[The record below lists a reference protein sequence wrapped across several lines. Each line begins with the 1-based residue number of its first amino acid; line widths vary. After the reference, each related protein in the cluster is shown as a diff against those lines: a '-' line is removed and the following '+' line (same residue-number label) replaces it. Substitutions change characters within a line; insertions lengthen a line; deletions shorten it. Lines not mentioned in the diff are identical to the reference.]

1 MSFMVAIDGP
11 AGSGKSTISKLIAKE
26 LNFSHIDTGSM
37 FRAVALYKLRNNLDD
52 YDFLKNIDIIYKE
65 GIIYL
70 NGEDVSKEVRMPDV
84 TKIVP
89 EVAKVHEVREKVL
102 EVERLSA
109 SVGNCILDGR
119 DIGVKVLPNA
129 NLKVFLTAD
138 AKKRALRRYK
148 DNLERGIKSDLNEL
162 EEEIKK
168 RDYEDEHRLE
178 SPLKK
183 ADDAI
188 LLDTSDMSIEEVK
201 NEIIKLIK
209 ERL

>member
-11 AGSGKSTISKLIAKE
+11 AGSGKSTISKLIAEE

-37 FRAVALYKLRNNLDD
+37 FRAIALYKLRNNLDN
-52 YDFLKNIDIIYKE
+52 YDFLNDIDIIYKE

-70 NGEDVSKEVRMPDV
+70 NGEDVSKEVRMPSV

-89 EVAKVHEVREKVL
+89 EVAKVREVREKVL

-129 NLKVFLTAD
+129 DLKIFLTAD

-178 SPLKK
+178 SPLKM

-201 NEIIKLIK
+201 NEIIRLIK
-209 ERL
+209 ERF

>member
-129 NLKVFLTAD
+129 NLKIFLTAD

>member
-11 AGSGKSTISKLIAKE
+11 AGSGKSTISKLIAEE

-37 FRAVALYKLRNNLDD
+37 FRAIALYKLRNNLDN
-52 YDFLKNIDIIYKE
+52 YDFLNDIDIIYKE

-70 NGEDVSKEVRMPDV
+70 NGEDVSKEVRMPSV

-129 NLKVFLTAD
+129 DLKIFLTAD

-178 SPLKK
+178 SPLKM

-201 NEIIKLIK
+201 NEIIRLIK
-209 ERL
+209 ERV